1 MSQQEFG
8 LTAQTPVLDAARRVL
23 SRRFEA
29 VRDRLA
35 EAIHARG
42 DRPAAIHALRVA
54 TRRAAAAV
62 DVFENC
68 LPARIGKRCRR
79 HLRRLRKAAGGP
91 RDWDV
96 FLAEVARSE
105 ADDAAVSGT
114 GAGRLLTG
122 YAVAGRIPADATL
135 AEAFTGEP
143 FAFERTMAETVAA
156 IRETDRPATLAE
168 FARPL
173 VLRRASLFDAACG
186 VAVDSVPGPAGDG
199 WEQLHQARIA
209 GKRLRYAIEILREC
223 LAGRSC
229 KPVLKALTRLQEIL
243 GKVNDDGTAIAHIRR
258 LAGGLEAVGDPRL
271 AEPLATLRAVA
282 DTRERAMDTG
292 RDRFGEWLT
301 AWRSPCLRQ
310 ALQAICLPGGDLAG
324 RSAGCPLPQGECGGG
339 GCSERAA

>member
-1 MSQQEFG
+1 MPQQEFG

-35 EAIHARG
+35 EAIHAGG

-62 DVFENC
+62 DVFDSC
-68 LPARIGKRCRR
+68 LPTRIGRRCRR
-79 HLRRLRKAAGGP
+79 HLRQLRKAAGGP

-96 FLAEVARSE
+96 FLAAVARSE
-105 ADDAAVSGT
+105 QDDASISRT

-135 AEAFTGEP
+135 AKAFTGEP

-156 IRETDRPATLAE
+156 IRDTGGPATLAE

-173 VLRRASLFDAACG
+173 MLRRASLFDAACG
-186 VAVDSVPGPAGDG
+186 VAVDPASGAGDG

-223 LAGRSC
+223 LSARSC

-243 GKVNDDGTAIAHIRR
+243 GTVNDDSTAIGHIRR

-282 DTRERAMDTG
+282 DTRERAMAAG
-292 RDRFGEWLT
+292 RDRFSDWLT
-301 AWRSPCLRQ
+301 GWRSPCLRQ

-324 RSAGCPLPQGECGGG
+324 RPAGCPLPQGECGGG